1 MGGCDGTRALG
12 RRWTKPPKAL
22 GSQLR
27 DPDPSRLGIWGSG
40 SDWLA
45 NCLESS
51 TQKFA
56 YPNEL
61 LVKVK

>member
-1 MGGCDGTRALG
+1 MEQGLWADAERNPQRHWEASCVT
-12 RRWTKPPKAL
+12 
-22 GSQLR
+22 
-27 DPDPSRLGIWGSG
+27 PDPSRLGIWGSG